1 MIYYILISL
10 AILFPLLFINFTE
23 PKKENYKMYFI
34 TCLAVVSY
42 SILYADSQL
51 DSKLDVVY
59 QGFLFGVFSLFFSLL
74 SLLSKSWTFG
84 KTFYNSNRVILII
97 YSIGWLIKL
106 ILTLGVP
113 IAK

>member
-34 TCLAVVSY
+34 TCLVVVSY
-42 SILYADSQL
+42 SIFYVDSQL
-51 DSKLDVVY
+51 DSKLDVIY
-59 QGFLFGVFSLFFSLL
+59 QGFFFGIFSLFFSLI
-74 SLLSKSWTFG
+74 SLLNKSWTFG

-97 YSIGWLIKL
+97 YSFGWVTKL
-106 ILTLGVP
+106 VLTLGVP